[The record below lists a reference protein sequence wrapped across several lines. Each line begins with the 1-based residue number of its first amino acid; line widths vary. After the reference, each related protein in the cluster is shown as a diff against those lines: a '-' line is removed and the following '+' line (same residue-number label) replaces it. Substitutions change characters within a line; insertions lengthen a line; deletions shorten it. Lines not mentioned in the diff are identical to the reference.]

1 MTANHHAATK
11 PAELIRVLKGASA
24 NGQRDQHDHDAP
36 PDDAPPV
43 DEPFDDN
50 PPPPAGPTLIT
61 ADALMRKVFPEPRWA
76 VPGIFAEG
84 LTLLVGAPKLG
95 KSWLGLTTA
104 VAVAHGGRAVGKIPV
119 DQGDV
124 LYLAL
129 EDTER
134 RLQERL
140 SMTLR
145 GDVAPSRLTIATE
158 WPSLTEG
165 GAAHIT
171 QWLTTHRDARLVI
184 VDTFQR
190 IRGAQNGNQQNLYAS
205 DYEAAGKLKRIAD
218 EFSVAVVL
226 IHHTRKASAEDPLDM
241 VSGTTGLAGA
251 ADTTCVLRREIGR
264 SDATLYIRGRDVP
277 EADHALSF
285 DVDTCAWTLLGDA
298 SEFRI
303 SEERRDILNLLRD
316 APTPMSPKH
325 IAEALSK
332 KDGAVRKLLHTMVKA
347 GEVDG
352 VGGAYRLPVFPGN
365 SGNTSNYVSSYVDV
379 VTNVT
384 TVTDPQD
391 SNQREI
397 NLDGVAGDDR
407 FTS

>member
-1 MTANHHAATK
+1 MH
-11 PAELIRVLKGASA
+11 
-24 NGQRDQHDHDAP
+24 
-36 PDDAPPV
+36 
-43 DEPFDDN
+43 
-50 PPPPAGPTLIT
+50 
-61 ADALMRKVFPEPRWA
+61 MVFPEPRWA

-95 KSWLGLTTA
+95 KSWLGLNIG
-104 VAVAHGGRAVGKIPV
+104 VAVALGGRAIGKIPV
-119 DQGDV
+119 DAGDV

-129 EDTER
+129 EDTQR

-145 GDVAPSRLTIATE
+145 GEDAPTRLTIATE
-158 WPSLTEG
+158 WPVLDQG
-165 GAAHIT
+165 GTAYVT
-171 QWLTTHRDARLVI
+171 QWLTAHRDARLVI
-184 VDTFQR
+184 IDTFQK
-190 IRGAQNGNQQNLYAS
+190 IRGASNGNQQNLYAG

-218 EFSVAVVL
+218 EFSVAIVL
-226 IHHTRKASAEDPLDM
+226 IHHTRKMAADDPLDT

-277 EADHALSF
+277 EADHALNF
-285 DVDTCAWTLLGDA
+285 DGTTCSWTLLGDA
-298 SEFRI
+298 SEFRV

-332 KDGAVRKLLHTMVKA
+332 KDGAVRKLLHAMVKA

-352 VGGAYRLPVFPGN
+352 VGGAYRLPLFPGN
-365 SGNTSNYVSSYVDV
+365 TGNTGNASNIGNTGNGQHDYVQS
-379 VTNVT
+379 VTGVT
-384 TVTDPQD
+384 TVTGIQGSD
-391 SNQREI
+391 QRETDV
-397 NLDGVAGDDR
+397 DGSAGDDR